1 MTEVLIKLAV
11 YGLLGTVA
19 IVSII
24 YMLCRLYKGML
35 EQTNKIEALPKE
47 ALIRGAGLLLM
58 PMIFNLPF
66 FDSVSYL
73 RVLGDAGLGIGCS
86 LVAIG
91 LVAIYRAEIGASCR
105 LRATNA
111 KRVSAGRRLK
121 GQVRTRMPNWYRRRN
136 IE

>member
-19 IVSII
+19 IVGII
-24 YMLCRLYKGML
+24 YMLWSLYKGML
-35 EQTNKIEALPKE
+35 EQTNKIQALPKE

-91 LVAIYRAEIGASCR
+91 VVAIYRAEIAARCR
-105 LRATNA
+105 LDATRA
-111 KRVSAGRRLK
+111 KRGSTDKRHR
-121 GQVRTRMPNWYRRRN
+121 GQIRTRIPLWHRRQN
-136 IE
+136 K